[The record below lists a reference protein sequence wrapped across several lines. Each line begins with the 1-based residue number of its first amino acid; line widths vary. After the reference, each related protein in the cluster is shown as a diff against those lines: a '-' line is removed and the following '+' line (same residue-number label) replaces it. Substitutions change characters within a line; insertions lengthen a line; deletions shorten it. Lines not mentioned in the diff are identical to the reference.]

1 MAITLSYNKRNKKQK
16 SKKTVQK
23 KVIRLSKSPIKS
35 SESSKLDDKVV
46 TNVDIDYRGA
56 RYDEI
61 YPNKQKDKDVVKTG
75 EVLEIHVSSPITPY
89 DKGNNQGGKKPQ
101 EIEIYV
107 ENQPV
112 FKNGKIDV
120 VITNPTDRLKVN
132 TSRDLKY
139 KILTTYLKRSDV
151 DVEWTSSN
159 TNIATIDNNGT
170 LTGVNIGSSCEITL
184 KLTYKKNRQIT
195 GEVSFFVTVVKRGF
209 TYTFGFQLS

>member
-23 KVIRLSKSPIKS
+23 KEIRLSSSIKS
-35 SESSKLDDKVV
+35 SKSTKSGNKV

-61 YPNKQKDKDVVKTG
+61 YPNRPKDKDVVKTG

-170 LTGVNIGSSCEITL
+170 LIGVNIGSSCEITL